1 MQHMIEDALGKV
13 TRCSREQLQLAASG
27 RTDAGVHAWG
37 QVDSFVLFARTV
49 VSRWFTCM
57 SLFCCSV
64 HACENTFTFFGNEEL
79 VWSEIF

>member
-1 MQHMIEDALGKV
+1 MQHMIEDALGKA
-13 TRCSREQLQLAASG
+13 TRYSREQLQLSASG

-49 VSRWFTCM
+49 MSRWFTCT

-79 VWSEIF
+79 AVCVV